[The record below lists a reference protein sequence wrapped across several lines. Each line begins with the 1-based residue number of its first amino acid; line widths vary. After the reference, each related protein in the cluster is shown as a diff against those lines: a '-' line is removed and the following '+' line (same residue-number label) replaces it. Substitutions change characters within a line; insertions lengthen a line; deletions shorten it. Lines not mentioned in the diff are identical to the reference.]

1 MAPGGF
7 DHRHSYWQGCAHGR
21 RRRAAGSE
29 SRCGRSRWRQ
39 PGAASGPLRG
49 KSTGLAP
56 LPGPAPGDSQADS
69 ARPALGTPRAAGRGG
84 SHGAAAAAATGS
96 ASTGWEPGTGKSH
109 RPGPKAAGK
118 EANGAARRSGVM
130 ERTALKIVK
139 IVLAT
144 RTGLNEL
151 DDGITRG
158 NVKLTFA
165 EPERL
170 KLNRL
175 DFSLDAP
182 QPSLH
187 RESSRYGNR
196 REWSHAPLVRISNA

>member
-1 MAPGGF
+1 MRPWTAPGP
-7 DHRHSYWQGCAHGR
+7 SPSHGAR
-21 RRRAAGSE
+21 
-29 SRCGRSRWRQ
+29 RWRQ
-39 PGAASGPLRG
+39 PGASDPPRG
-49 KSTGLAP
+49 KKHGPRASAG
-56 LPGPAPGDSQADS
+56 PGPRGRAGRT
-69 ARPALGTPRAAGRGG
+69 ARPAFGPPPGPPAAAGLECG
-84 SHGAAAAAATGS
+84 
-96 ASTGWEPGTGKSH
+96 GWEPGTGKSH

-144 RTGLNEL
+144 GLNEF

-158 NVKLTFA
+158 NLKLTFA

-196 REWSHAPLVRISNA
+196 REWSQAPLVRISNA